1 MHSIVSCVAAA
12 RILNF
17 VSTLISVSIEITK
30 FCKMSTQI
38 QVKKVVFQ
46 LIVLKKNRKT
56 VISVATEKTEISRN

>member
-46 LIVLKKNRKT
+46 LIVLKIFGKQ
-56 VISVATEKTEISRN
+56 